1 MTTQNETPM
10 SNFNEADLQR
20 LVEFAQ
26 LVTSAQ
32 DAMNDD
38 IVNRLASTLSE
49 GINMLDRVTRNQG
62 LLHLL
67 REMDRPENQ
76 AFLVCLSNAF
86 TEASRE
92 LASSPPTGGGI
103 GGLLKLVSDPGT
115 QEGLRLLALVASRMS
130 SGLRDL
136 HRRGVSSYV

>member
-1 MTTQNETPM
+1 MSTQNET
-10 SNFNEADLQR
+10 SLSGFNEGDLQR

-38 IVNRLASTLSE
+38 IVNRLASTFSE
-49 GINMLDRVTRNQG
+49 GINMLDRLTRNEG

-76 AFLVCLSNAF
+76 AFLFCLSNAF
-86 TEASRE
+86 TEVSRD
-92 LASSPPTGGGI
+92 LATTPPKGGGI
-103 GGLLKLVSDPGT
+103 GCLLKLLSDPGV
-115 QEGLRLLALVASRMS
+115 QEGMRLFAMVASRMS
-130 SGLRDL
+130 DGLREL
-136 HRRGVSSYV
+136 HRKGLGS

>member
-1 MTTQNETPM
+1 MTTQNESPV
-10 SNFNEADLQR
+10 SNFNESDLQR

-49 GINMLDRVTRNQG
+49 GINMLDRLTRNQG

-76 AFLVCLSNAF
+76 AFLICMSNAF

-92 LASSPPTGGGI
+92 LATAPPTSGGI

-115 QEGLRLLALVASRMS
+115 QEGLRLLAMVAARMS
-130 SGLRDL
+130 NGLRDL
-136 HRRGVSSYV
+136 HRRGVGSYV